1 MLNIGFSF
9 IIRNEPHYSMCHHK
23 TTTKTIGY
31 AIHEMEFY
39 SYCQGIL
46 HISSL
51 IDVETLRL
59 AAFLYNNLEEKN
71 KKT

>member
-1 MLNIGFSF
+1 M
-9 IIRNEPHYSMCHHK
+9 IIRNEPYYSMCHHK

-39 SYCQGIL
+39 SYSQRIL

-59 AAFLYNNLEEKN
+59 TAFLYNNLEEK
-71 KKT
+71 KKKP

>member
-1 MLNIGFSF
+1 MPPQDL
-9 IIRNEPHYSMCHHK
+9 
-23 TTTKTIGY
+23 TTKTIGY

-39 SYCQGIL
+39 SYGQSIL
-46 HISSL
+46 HISPL
-51 IDVETLRL
+51 VDVETLRR